1 MGLFYNPFL
10 RHKACYYLRQAA
22 CYCFFSIKRGHDL
35 LSIRTLPRWI
45 LSEKNSL
52 TEQPARPEEAQAQAQ
67 AQEEAQAQLD
77 AQAEA
82 QEEWDPDPRDDPPE

>member
-1 MGLFYNPFL
+1 M
-10 RHKACYYLRQAA
+10 
-22 CYCFFSIKRGHDL
+22 FFPIKRGHDL

-67 AQEEAQAQLD
+67 AQEEAQAQLE
-77 AQAEA
+77 AQEDA
-82 QEEWDPDPRDDPPE
+82 QEEWDPDPLDPPEWREGRLAGMLRTFTRI